1 MRAMGLEDGGITID
15 TEADAAYVSL
25 SGEAVAETDEVIDG
39 VLIDRD
45 AAGRPVG
52 VEALSLSRRVG
63 AGDPRSYLRGLI
75 DGLTAPTRHAA
86 E

>member
-1 MRAMGLEDGGITID
+1 MGLDHDGIPID
-15 TEADAAYVSL
+15 AEADTAYVAL
-25 SGEAVAETDEVIDG
+25 SGEAVAGTDG

-52 VEALSLSRRVG
+52 IEVPSLSRRVG

-75 DGLTAPTRHAA
+75 DGLTAPRRHAA